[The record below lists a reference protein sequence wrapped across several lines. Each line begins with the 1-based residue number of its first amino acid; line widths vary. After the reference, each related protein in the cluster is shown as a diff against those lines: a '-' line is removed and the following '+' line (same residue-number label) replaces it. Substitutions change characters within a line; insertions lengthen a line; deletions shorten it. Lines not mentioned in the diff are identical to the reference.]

1 MILSFGGH
9 ALVDG
14 EVVISLDSEE
24 HSRLFSGCLVCVV
37 GLTWGSCVRMDFE
50 TLKQA
55 VWKKLPEMTLEEL
68 TEITTGLSL
77 NVPPEKQGQQS
88 AVYGAVVKHL
98 MSDVVEQATDGG
110 EQVFTIANGVIDQLL
125 SKRVVETPEVKSDVK
140 VEHTGR
146 VLSDGSGSSHGP
158 TVPAATPVTTP
169 GVAPVSG
176 AANTTMTTT
185 TTAATTTTS
194 SMSSDTVQSVV
205 GGSGD
210 LTADLLRLL
219 QTLVANQPRTSVM
232 EPPAPSVTN
241 HVRRL
246 TDFKINGVIG
256 KGEGQLDY
264 AALMYRIRDG
274 YAKGYRT
281 PEIIS
286 GVINALKPGCE
297 LRRFFESAPA
307 ITEEKFKQM
316 LKSHYDITNATKI
329 LTELSGCIQEPTQ
342 GEREYMVKM
351 MRLKNT
357 LIIVAEE
364 EGFHMNEERIYE
376 TFIHAVSV
384 GLRNTAVRLE
394 LQPILEKRLPDEDL
408 SWEVNKIVTRDEEH
422 RKKMGSKNA
431 NVNLLDVE
439 EANGGSKKKI
449 SFGGEKTAQNSK
461 EDMILAELRNLSTDV
476 KVLATV
482 KEDVQVLTTRMDG
495 YDKRLDDLAKMVSGE
510 KKDGETDAADNSSK
524 STATRCENCV
534 KASKRWCHHCTKCGE
549 GGHKRNS
556 CTKN

>member
-1 MILSFGGH
+1 
-9 ALVDG
+9 
-14 EVVISLDSEE
+14 
-24 HSRLFSGCLVCVV
+24 
-37 GLTWGSCVRMDFE
+37 MDFE

-110 EQVFTIANGVIDQLL
+110 EQLFKIANDVIDHLL
-125 SKRVVETPEVKSDVK
+125 SKRVVETSEVKSDVK
-140 VEHTGR
+140 VEQTGR
-146 VLSDGSGSSHGP
+146 VLSDGSGSSNGP
-158 TVPAATPVTTP
+158 TVPAPTPVTTP
-169 GVAPVSG
+169 EVAPVSG
-176 AANTTMTTT
+176 AANSTMTMTTT
-185 TTAATTTTS
+185 AVTTTTTTS
-194 SMSSDTVQSVV
+194 SINGTVPSVV

-219 QTLVANQPRTSVM
+219 QTLVANQSRTSVV
-232 EPPAPSVTN
+232 EPPAPAAAN

-246 TDFKINGVIG
+246 TDFKINGIIG

-297 LRRFFESAPA
+297 LRKFFETAPK

-394 LQPILEKRLPDEDL
+394 LQPILEKRLPDEEL

-431 NVNLLDVE
+431 QVNLLDAE
-439 EANGGSKKKI
+439 EADVGPKKKV
-449 SFGGEKTAQNSK
+449 SFGGEKTAQSSK

-495 YDKRLDDLAKMVSGE
+495 YDKRLEDLAKKVNGE
-510 KKDGETDAADNSSK
+510 KKDGETDPVDNSSK
-524 STATRCENCV
+524 ATATRCENCV
-534 KASKRWCHHCTKCGE
+534 KASKKWCPHCTKCGE
-549 GGHKRNS
+549 GGHKRNT